1 MTIDGWPGLLAP
13 RHRRGD
19 GTRSRYERSQES
31 DFPMCVAI
39 YNKASSE
46 LRRKFGFEDDVTDDD
61 TWLLKPLRHFL

>member
-1 MTIDGWPGLLAP
+1 
-13 RHRRGD
+13 
-19 GTRSRYERSQES
+19 
-31 DFPMCVAI
+31 MCVAI